1 MKYHR
6 RISRRDN
13 ACGVCLDRRI
23 GLLILA
29 ALTLAGCGGQAT
41 PEAGPRSSYDYIASV
56 RPLAYD
62 NARAACTGHSF
73 TSLAYEFGT
82 NGSTIGAAARS
93 WARRNQPDIRL
104 RDISYRGCR
113 DGLRSASG
121 ARPAQVSPLTP
132 AEVQIYVLEYSTCLG
147 LTVADL
153 VQDYA
158 LDPSGLTVEEA
169 VLEVVRQSFDR
180 RYRDVAF
187 DACLAAIRGEPPSY
201 GS

>member
-1 MKYHR
+1 
-6 RISRRDN
+6 
-13 ACGVCLDRRI
+13 VCLDRRI
-23 GLLILA
+23 GLLLLA

-41 PEAGPRSSYDYIASV
+41 PEAGPRSSHDYIASV

-62 NARAACTGHSF
+62 NARAACAGHSF

-82 NGSTIGAAARS
+82 NGSTIGAAASS
-93 WARRNQPDIRL
+93 WARRNQPDVRL
-104 RDISYRGCR
+104 RDVSYRGCR
-113 DGLRSASG
+113 DGLRTAPG
-121 ARPAQVSPLTP
+121 ARAAETSPLTP

-158 LDPSGLTVEEA
+158 LDPSGLTVEAA

-187 DACLAAIRGEPPSY
+187 AACLAAIRGEPPSY
-201 GS
+201 GA